1 MSLALVKS
9 IEENSSDARLVQRVA
24 AGERAALESLMRRY
38 NQRLY
43 RVARSILRSEA
54 DAEEVVQDA
63 FFKAYCAITKFRG
76 DASLSTWLVRIVVN
90 ESNRRLRKINR
101 LSTWL
106 EFNSD
111 ARDDEMTADT
121 TTGDYKSN
129 QPEPAMLRKEQRA
142 IIEAYIDELP
152 DLFRSVFVMRA
163 IEELTVEETSV
174 CLGIPAATVRSRY
187 FRARKQL
194 RQRLTNHETSSI
206 EHAFSFAGDRC
217 DRIVAGVMAR
227 LDRLAESNER

>member
-1 MSLALVKS
+1 MSLALVKP
-9 IEENSSDARLVQRVA
+9 IDENRSDAYLAQRVA
-24 AGERAALESLMRRY
+24 AGERTALESMMRRY

-63 FFKAYCAITKFRG
+63 FFKAYRAISTFRG

-111 ARDDEMTADT
+111 ARDDEMTAET
-121 TTGDYKSN
+121 TTGDDRSN
-129 QPEPAMLRKEQRA
+129 QPEPIVLRSEQRA
-142 IIEAYIDELP
+142 LIESCIDELP

-163 IEELTVEETSV
+163 IEELTVEETAV
-174 CLGIPAATVRSRY
+174 CLSIPAATVRSRY

-194 RQRLTNHETSSI
+194 RQRLRNGETNDTAN
-206 EHAFSFAGDRC
+206 AFSFAGDRC

-227 LDRLAESNER
+227 VDRLAETNKR

>member
-1 MSLALVKS
+1 MSLALVKP
-9 IEENSSDARLVQRVA
+9 IEDNRNDASLVQRVA
-24 AGERAALESLMRRY
+24 AGERTALESMMRRY

-63 FFKAYCAITKFRG
+63 FFKAYRAMSTFRG

-106 EFNSD
+106 EFNND
-111 ARDDEMTADT
+111 ARDEEMTADT
-121 TTGDYKSN
+121 TTGDYKLN
-129 QPEPAMLRKEQRA
+129 QPEPIVLRAEQRA
-142 IIEAYIDELP
+142 IIEVYIDELP

-194 RQRLTNHETSSI
+194 RQRLKSDEPSSI

-227 LDRLAESNER
+227 LDRLAETNER

>member
-9 IEENSSDARLVQRVA
+9 MEENSSDARLVQRVA

-43 RVARSILRSEA
+43 RVARSILRNEA
-54 DAEEVVQDA
+54 DAEEAVQDA
-63 FFKAYCAITKFRG
+63 FFKAYRAISTFRG

-90 ESNRRLRKINR
+90 EANRRLRKINR

-111 ARDDEMTADT
+111 ARDEEMTADT

-129 QPEPAMLRKEQRA
+129 QPEPTMLRNEQRA
-142 IIEAYIDELP
+142 IIETYIDDLP

-174 CLGIPAATVRSRY
+174 CLGIPQATVRSRY

-194 RQRLTNHETSSI
+194 RQRLMNQETSSV

-227 LDRLAESNER
+227 LDRLAGSNER